1 MPLCMLPPNITAA
14 QRFVDLVTTCER
26 PCIEMLSRRL
36 DELALSYHDTPH
48 GDPDESDDHPT
59 TEGRVTH
66 ADISQRFP
74 TLGYYGSA
82 DPKEVPGEAL
92 VGDAIDDIMDITN
105 DLKEVLWR
113 FDRFGPDDAHW
124 HFRFLYQVHWGE
136 HLRDLACYLHSRLQL
151 GREKS
156 FD

>member
-1 MPLCMLPPNITAA
+1 
-14 QRFVDLVTTCER
+14 
-26 PCIEMLSRRL
+26 MLSRRL

-48 GDPDESDDHPT
+48 GDPDESEERPEP
-59 TEGRVTH
+59 EGRVEH
-66 ADISQRFP
+66 AEIGRRFP

-113 FDRFGPDDAHW
+113 FDRFGPADAHW

-136 HLRDLACYLHSRLQL
+136 HLRNLARYLHSYLRF
-151 GREKS
+151 EEE
-156 FD
+156 